1 MMNTKLF
8 NVLTQEE
15 NMKALGINKKKID
28 TFKAFALDFISEN
41 PVQFKSYL
49 LASEYEYQ
57 YTETREQIEKIK
69 KRIDSLETQISE
81 HYKKASAIIGGTY
94 TVKKKVSG
102 IERIFTLEE
111 IVDALND
118 SINTLSDRILSLRH
132 KNDIIFEVSRTE
144 GFEELVSMKVTES
157 ERIISMMLRF
167 DLLDSK
173 CLNLKESF
181 VELAKACQEFNYNNL
196 KMLDTKESYLKM
208 KDEFSNLTQSYKI
221 TESTK
226 GDLLKTK
233 TTSLNK
239 EEMEILAETV
249 FNSAKIGFVTDKSG
263 KIYYNLTSEG
273 KLVILENIVK
283 ICIMKL
289 QGVKITREN
298 I

>member
-8 NVLTQEE
+8 NTLIQEE
-15 NMKALGINKKKID
+15 STKVLGINKKKLD
-28 TFKAFALDFISEN
+28 VFKAFALDFIAEN

-49 LASEYEYQ
+49 LASEYAYQ
-57 YTETREQIEKIK
+57 YDETREQIEKIK
-69 KRIDSLETQISE
+69 KRIDALESQISE

-102 IERIFTLEE
+102 IEKVFTLEE
-111 IVDALND
+111 ITHALRE
-118 SINTLSDRILSLRH
+118 SINTLTDRLFTLRY
-132 KNDIIFEVSRTE
+132 KNDVIFEVSRAE
-144 GFEELVSMKVTES
+144 GFTELVDMKITES
-157 ERIISMMLRF
+157 ERIIAMMLRF
-167 DLLDSK
+167 SLLDSK

-181 VELAKACQEFNYNNL
+181 VELAKACQEFNRKNL
-196 KMLDTKESYLKM
+196 KREDTKESYLAM
-208 KDEFSNLTQSYKI
+208 KNEFSNLTQSYKI

-239 EEMEILAETV
+239 DEMELLAEV
-249 FNSAKIGFVTDKSG
+249 LFSSAKIGFVTDESG

-273 KLVILENIVK
+273 KFVILENIVK
-283 ICIMKL
+283 ICIAKL
-289 QGVKITREN
+289 QGVKFNRDN